1 MPATLVN
8 NNNQREREREGERE
22 REREREREG
31 GDRERDRDRK
41 TERDRERER
50 QQHVKARKGMGEKG
64 KKRNRR
70 EIRLSIFERQK
81 VQETGRK
88 GMNQKGSR
96 VTTND
101 IQALSPV
108 LDTSAAI
115 FLRGTLSTDIGSRQR
130 SDCFHSPSRSAVIA
144 RRRLPLR
151 LVEVVEG

>member
-8 NNNQREREREGERE
+8 NNNQRETQREGEGE
-22 REREREREG
+22 RG
-31 GDRERDRDRK
+31 GERERDRDRE
-41 TERDRERER
+41 TERETERERDREREK
-50 QQHVKARKGMGEKG
+50 QQHVKARKGVGEK
-64 KKRNRR
+64 KKKNRR